1 MSPLVLS
8 FFKIVVM
15 LVLICL
21 MYLNA
26 IEYKTIDS
34 EISLLALCSKEK
46 KNTSSLPSVSLA
58 LNVSAQCFGGGRD
71 GSGFLLL
78 LVLQCLSF
86 RPQCLWFL

>member
-1 MSPLVLS
+1 MSRLVLC

-34 EISLLALCSKEK
+34 ERSLLALCSKEK
-46 KNTSSLPSVSLA
+46 KNTPSLPSVSLV
-58 LNVSAQCFGGGRD
+58 LNILAQCFGGG
-71 GSGFLLL
+71 
-78 LVLQCLSF
+78 
-86 RPQCLWFL
+86 